1 MFCLLLQG
9 PLGWQSLESFLPRDM
24 DLFVNANDHADI
36 SAISWEAAI
45 QKHVE
50 EELYS
55 SSLRV
60 VATFLSILTSCFVYV
75 ACSLFLGG

>member
-1 MFCLLLQG
+1 MYKIFCSSLQG
-9 PLGWQSLESFLPRDM
+9 PLGLQSLESFLPRDM
-24 DLFVNANDHADI
+24 NPFANSNDHDDI

-50 EELYS
+50 EELYA

-60 VATFLSILTSCFVYV
+60 VTTFSSN
-75 ACSLFLGG
+75 S

>member
-1 MFCLLLQG
+1 MYLSYKIFCLLLQG
-9 PLGWQSLESFLPRDM
+9 PLGWQSLESFPPRDV
-24 DLFVNANDHADI
+24 DLFVNSNDHADI

-50 EELYS
+50 EELYA

-60 VATFLSILTSCFVYV
+60 VATFPFNS
-75 ACSLFLGG
+75 